1 MAMYLDFETMTTEN
15 LLNLLDDVKKELES
29 RGDLKNE

>member
-15 LLNLLDDVKKELES
+15 LLNLLDDIKKELES
-29 RGDLKNE
+29 RGDLQDE